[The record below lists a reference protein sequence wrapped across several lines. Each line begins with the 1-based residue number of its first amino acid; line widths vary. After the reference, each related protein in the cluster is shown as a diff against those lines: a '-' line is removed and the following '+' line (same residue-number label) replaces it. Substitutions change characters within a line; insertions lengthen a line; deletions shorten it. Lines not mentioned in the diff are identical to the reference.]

1 MPAMSC
7 RLGVGV
13 ACGFVLLVAASVAW
27 AGRTQVA
34 VPWVA
39 PVALA
44 QPAVGWNVGSSGT
57 VATSVMGRPTPTST
71 AWAANV
77 RYRDRA
83 VSDPP
88 SRTLARIP
96 RRGVVV
102 WVSIQPPL
110 MWPPDGR
117 RTSGHFSLGDA
128 YRFQCCDGSDALV
141 PEWELY
147 GWGPRHTYSVLA
159 RIYFGSTPTRTMKA
173 QAQHA
178 LDGLRLPAAA

>member
-1 MPAMSC
+1 MPTMSC
-7 RLGVGV
+7 RLGAWI
-13 ACGFVLLVAASVAW
+13 ACGLVALTVVSVAW
-27 AGRTQVA
+27 AAATPVA
-34 VPWVA
+34 VPWVT
-39 PVALA
+39 PVTLT
-44 QPAVGWNVGSSGT
+44 QPAVGWKVGSSGT
-57 VATSVMGRPTPTST
+57 VTTSVMGRPTPTAT

-77 RYRDRA
+77 RYLDNA

-102 WVSIQPPL
+102 WASIQPPL

-117 RTSGHFSLGDA
+117 RTSGHFSLADA

-147 GWGPRHTYSVLA
+147 GWGPRHTYSVLV
-159 RIYFGSTPTRTMKA
+159 RVYFGSAPTRTMRA

-178 LDGLRLPAAA
+178 LSGLRLPAAA